1 MKNIIITKKQIN
13 EYISRKNTNKVLSE
27 ILSKIKNNNKYLNE
41 NMSKKKANQFIID
54 YYINNNIMSEEV
66 FHILHEFKI
75 IDNKGNII
83 QDA

>member
-1 MKNIIITKKQIN
+1 
-13 EYISRKNTNKVLSE
+13 
-27 ILSKIKNNNKYLNE
+27 
-41 NMSKKKANQFIID
+41 MSKKKANQFIID